1 MMIRT
6 ALTAAARATL
16 VDWLEGVL
24 KPEYSAETFADN
36 FDVDLG
42 EQGQASAVIFEVRAW
57 HTKLGQTATISFYD
71 DADFEAEEIEE

>member
-6 ALTAAARATL
+6 DLSTAARATL
-16 VDWLEGVL
+16 INWLEGVL

-42 EQGQASAVIFEVRAW
+42 TQGQYNAVIFEVRAW
-57 HTKLGQTATISFYD
+57 NTKDGHTAMLSFSD
-71 DADFEAEEIEE
+71 DADFIAEEIEE